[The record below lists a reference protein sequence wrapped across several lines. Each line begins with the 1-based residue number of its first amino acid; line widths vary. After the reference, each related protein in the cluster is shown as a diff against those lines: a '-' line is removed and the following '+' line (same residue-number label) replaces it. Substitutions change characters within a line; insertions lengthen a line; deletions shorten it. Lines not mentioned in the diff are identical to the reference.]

1 MKKRIALCLA
11 AVCACVPVFGQ
22 AQDHTA
28 DSLRHIF
35 GRQEVKTNT
44 RMGTKYADTLDTGNP
59 AVKVVLYDNG
69 TYRYVK
75 DPSAVADT
83 TLFTEFW
90 DERAVNPYHQSPDP
104 IPDQF
109 SIWVLDSL
117 DTYCC
122 PYQTTVRSKFGYR
135 HGRRHQGV
143 DLPYPTGTPVPAAFS
158 GKVRISDYVGGYGNL
173 VVIRHASGLET
184 FYAHLSKRNVNTG
197 DWVSAGDII
206 GLGGSTGRSTGPHL
220 HFETRYRGAAFD
232 PSWLI
237 DFETGTLR
245 HRLLKVRSWYFNP
258 NQRYVQNVDDE
269 DEIFRTDEE
278 DRILAEQK
286 AKEEAAARA
295 RAEAAAQKYHT
306 IRSGDTLSGIA
317 KKYHT
322 TVRRICA
329 LNPGLTER
337 TVLKLGRKILPDRL
351 QRECRQF
358 QSVCPVCQSRILR
371 TVIILS

>member
-1 MKKRIALCLA
+1 
-11 AVCACVPVFGQ
+11 
-22 AQDHTA
+22 
-28 DSLRHIF
+28 
-35 GRQEVKTNT
+35 
-44 RMGTKYADTLDTGNP
+44 
-59 AVKVVLYDNG
+59 
-69 TYRYVK
+69 
-75 DPSAVADT
+75 
-83 TLFTEFW
+83 
-90 DERAVNPYHQSPDP
+90 
-104 IPDQF
+104 
-109 SIWVLDSL
+109 
-117 DTYCC
+117 
-122 PYQTTVRSKFGYR
+122 
-135 HGRRHQGV
+135 
-143 DLPYPTGTPVPAAFS
+143 
-158 GKVRISDYVGGYGNL
+158 
-173 VVIRHASGLET
+173 
-184 FYAHLSKRNVNTG
+184 
-197 DWVSAGDII
+197 VSAGDII

-278 DRILAEQK
+278 DRILAEKK

-337 TVLKLGRKILPDRL
+337 TVLKLGRKIRV
-351 QRECRQF
+351 R
-358 QSVCPVCQSRILR
+358 
-371 TVIILS
+371 

>member
-11 AVCACVPVFGQ
+11 AVCACLPVFGQ
-22 AQDHTA
+22 EQDHTA
-28 DSLRHIF
+28 DSLRHVF
-35 GRQEVKTNT
+35 GRQEVKPNT

-184 FYAHLSKRNVNTG
+184 FYAHLSKRNVNSG

-220 HFETRYRGAAFD
+220 HFETRYRGAAFCGIACSKCAAGTSI
-232 PSWLI
+232 PTSAMSRTWTTKTRFSVRMRKTASWQRKKPRKRLQPVPVQ
-237 DFETGTLR
+237 
-245 HRLLKVRSWYFNP
+245 RLLRRNTTPS
-258 NQRYVQNVDDE
+258 
-269 DEIFRTDEE
+269 
-278 DRILAEQK
+278 
-286 AKEEAAARA
+286 AAATPCPA
-295 RAEAAAQKYHT
+295 SP
-306 IRSGDTLSGIA
+306 RS
-317 KKYHT
+317 
-322 TVRRICA
+322 
-329 LNPGLTER
+329 
-337 TVLKLGRKILPDRL
+337 
-351 QRECRQF
+351 
-358 QSVCPVCQSRILR
+358 
-371 TVIILS
+371 IIPR